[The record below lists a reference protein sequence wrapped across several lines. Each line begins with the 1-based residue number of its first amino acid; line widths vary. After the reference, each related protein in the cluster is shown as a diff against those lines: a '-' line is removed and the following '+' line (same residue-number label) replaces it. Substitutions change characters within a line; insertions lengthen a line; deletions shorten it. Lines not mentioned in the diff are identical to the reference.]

1 MIAAVSAAY
10 FIAPGFFV
18 GLFMDNEAI
27 IDYGSHFLRG
37 MSLAGPFMCIDFL
50 AVGVFQ
56 AVGFGK
62 DALVFAILRKIVLG
76 DTRAVGAQ
84 PSLPPLRP
92 CLRPAL
98 R

>member
-1 MIAAVSAAY
+1 MASVVVIAAVSAAY

-50 AVGVFQ
+50 AVGVSR
-56 AVGFGK
+56 
-62 DALVFAILRKIVLG
+62 L
-76 DTRAVGAQ
+76 
-84 PSLPPLRP
+84 
-92 CLRPAL
+92 
-98 R
+98 